1 MATSYLAVLTLF
13 FSKSHKMVFKLQE
26 MVALMF
32 LTGAKWATQEGV
44 PDIRDSIDTN
54 MVS

>member
-1 MATSYLAVLTLF
+1 
-13 FSKSHKMVFKLQE
+13 MVFKLQE